1 VTLADSFFAGWDTSK
16 LLPAS
21 RECADSDTCPRCPM
35 RAWRAFLWAGKL
47 LPASRECADSDTC
60 PRCPMRAWR
69 AFLPFLPLIDIIQKI
84 LKKKSQRGGFT
95 VKKTTEKPLTRE
107 QIKERIKE
115 HLRKEYRKTIA
126 TASNGQIY
134 NALSMTI
141 KDFVADN
148 WLATH
153 EHFEKADVKTVYYLS
168 MEFLMGRF
176 MGNAILNLSLEENI
190 KGALDELGVDMNMA
204 EESEPDPGLGNGG
217 LGRLA
222 ACFLDSLSTLGYPA
236 YGCGIRY
243 HFGIFEQHIQDGYQ
257 VEKPDD
263 WLRNGDPWSI
273 RRDEYAKEIKFGG
286 RVVATRRDDGEYHFT
301 LEDYQGVMA
310 IPYDYPVVGY
320 NTKIVNTLRLWDA
333 EPINRFNLQTFNQ
346 GQYELAVE
354 EQNLARK
361 LSSVLYPADD
371 HVSGKEL
378 RLRQQYFF
386 ISATIQRVVEQ
397 FKERHGEKELPKLSN
412 YVQFQLNDTH
422 PALAVAEL
430 MRVLLD
436 ENFLPWDKA
445 WEITRATCA
454 YTNHTLMSEALE
466 KWPVE
471 IFSRLLPRIYM
482 IVEEINRRF
491 CANLV
496 EWYGNDPE
504 RIRKMA
510 VCADGQVRMAHLA
523 IVGSHSV
530 NGVAAIHSN
539 ILKEIELRDFYEI
552 YPEKFNNKTNG
563 ITPRRWIAKCNPLL
577 SQLVTKTIGNDG
589 WISDLSQLT
598 KLKPLAG
605 DAAFQENFMRVKR
618 ENKVQLSNYFRSE
631 YGIGVDP
638 DSIFDIQVKRLHEYK
653 RQLMCIFQVI
663 DLYNTIKMNPSIDIW
678 PRTFMF
684 SAKAAASYHRAK
696 LIIKL
701 INSVAEVVN
710 NDPAVDGRLKVL
722 FLPNYRVSLA
732 EKLVPAADVSEQIS
746 TAGKEASGTGNMKF
760 MLNGAVT
767 IGTLDGANVEML
779 EEVGSENIFIFGMT
793 AEEVHA
799 LTVSGN
805 YSPWNLYNMD
815 YDIRNILTTLINGT
829 LDRNH
834 DLFREIYDAMLN
846 GYGGARPDE
855 YYVLQDFAAYKKA
868 QAAVDVA
875 YKNPARWAKMAI
887 MNTASSGK
895 FSSDR
900 TIKEYADDIWKLK
913 PIVLG

>member
-1 VTLADSFFAGWDTSK
+1 MAKKATLT
-16 LLPAS
+16 
-21 RECADSDTCPRCPM
+21 
-35 RAWRAFLWAGKL
+35 
-47 LPASRECADSDTC
+47 
-60 PRCPMRAWR
+60 
-69 AFLPFLPLIDIIQKI
+69 
-84 LKKKSQRGGFT
+84 KSQ
-95 VKKTTEKPLTRE
+95 VKEGVIE
-107 QIKERIKE
+107 N
-115 HLRKEYRKTIA
+115 LRTAYRKTIA
-126 TASNGQIY
+126 TASNAQIY
-134 NALSMTI
+134 NAVAMTI
-141 KDFVADN
+141 KDAVLDN
-148 WLATH
+148 WITTYDH
-153 EHFEKADVKTVYYLS
+153 YEKAKVKTVYYLS

-176 MGNAILNLSLEENI
+176 MGNAILNLALEETVQE
-190 KGALDELGVDMNMA
+190 ALDELGIDVNLA

-222 ACFLDSLSTLGYPA
+222 ACFLDSLSTMGYPA

-243 HFGIFEQHIQDGYQ
+243 HYGIFEQHIENGYQ
-257 VEKPDD
+257 VEKPDN
-263 WLRNGDPWSI
+263 WLQHGDPWSV
-273 RRDEYAKEIKFGG
+273 RREEFAREIKFGG
-286 RVVATRRDDGEYHFT
+286 RVISVKNDDGTYHFD
-301 LEDYQGVMA
+301 LEDYHSVMA
-310 IPYDYPVVGY
+310 VPYDYPVVGY
-320 NTKIVNTLRLWDA
+320 KTKTVNTLRLWDA
-333 EPINRFNLQTFNQ
+333 EPVNRFDLQSFNQ
-346 GQYELAVE
+346 GQYERATQ
-354 EQNLARK
+354 EQNLARN

-386 ISATIQRVVEQ
+386 ISATIQRAIEQ
-397 FKERHGEKELPKLSN
+397 FEGRHGRCFDKLSD
-412 YVQFQLNDTH
+412 YMQFQLNDTH
-422 PALAVAEL
+422 PTLAVAEL

-436 ENFLPWDKA
+436 VYYLEWDDA

-454 YTNHTLMSEALE
+454 YTNHTIMSEALE

-491 CANLV
+491 CVNLV

-510 VCADGQVRMAHLA
+510 ICADGQVRMAHLA
-523 IVGSHSV
+523 IVGGHSV
-530 NGVAAIHSN
+530 NGVAAIHTE
-539 ILKEIELRDFYEI
+539 ILKDIELRDFYEI
-552 YPEKFNNKTNG
+552 YPEKFNSKTNG
-563 ITPRRWIAKCNPLL
+563 ITPRRWIAKCNPGL
-577 SQLVTKTIGNDG
+577 SKLVTKTLGKDD
-589 WISDLSQLT
+589 WISDLGQLA
-598 KLKPLAG
+598 KLKPHADDAG
-605 DAAFQENFMRVKR
+605 FQESFMKVKHD
-618 ENKVQLSNYFRSE
+618 NKVALSNYFRSE

-653 RQLMCIFQVI
+653 RQLLCIFHVI
-663 DLYNTIKMNPSIDIW
+663 DMYNTIKTNPGMDVR
-678 PRTFMF
+678 PRTYMF

-701 INSVAEVVN
+701 INAVAEVVN
-710 NDPAVDGRLKVL
+710 NDPTIDGRLKVL

-779 EEVGSENIFIFGMT
+779 EEVGDENMFIFGMT
-793 AEEVHA
+793 AEQVHS

-815 YDIRNILTTLINGT
+815 FNIRNVLTTLINGT

-834 DLFREIYDAMLN
+834 DLFRELYDAMLN
-846 GYGGARPDE
+846 GYNGARPDE

-868 QAAVDVA
+868 QEAVDAA
-875 YKNPARWAKMAI
+875 YKDPKRWAKMAI
-887 MNTASSGK
+887 MNTACAGK

-900 TIKEYADDIWKLK
+900 TIKEYADEIWKMK
-913 PIVLG
+913 PVKIK